1 MKLFFFLFLFLFFLQ
16 TQLAQQRLEN
26 VIEHLSEYYTTTL
39 LRRPDGTYAQPHFAE
54 SNVRS
59 LAQQLGVWPQTAV
72 RKFQK
77 LEKNITLSRMAMI
90 AEDQNEQ
97 LENLREKDVS
107 DSGGSGGG
115 GGGGSSSTF
124 GSESEQGMD
133 SGVVGTTEWS
143 EDVFVTLPPMSRRKS
158 YGSQEEEGNSTM
170 ESSRLSILSVDGDLL
185 DL

>member
-1 MKLFFFLFLFLFFLQ
+1 MNSFFFFFFFFFLLQ

-97 LENLREKDVS
+97 LENLRERDVR
-107 DSGGSGGG
+107 DSGGGGG

-124 GSESEQGMD
+124 GSESEQGMG
-133 SGVVGTTEWS
+133 SSVIGTTEWS

-158 YGSQEEEGNSTM
+158 HGQEEEGNSTM